1 MVIRA
6 LNLFSNLLFIK
17 LLLIIY
23 DTNLIKALKTLI
35 DIILF
40 NQKSIPWQIMKDC
53 KVYHNYRIID

>member
-6 LNLFSNLLFIK
+6 LNLFSNLIFIK
-17 LLLIIY
+17 LLLVIY